1 MPGIRKD
8 KLPGRD
14 AGTDSLKVP
23 FFHGMPPSSNR
34 DSRKKYLF
42 SSIYLVY
49 HKTTLESTANHNISD
64 NNSKEHHILWHTQ
77 HKATESNM
85 IEFIQQFNPV
95 TQAFFATLFTWGV
108 TAAGAALVFF
118 TKAVNKRLMD
128 SMLGFAAGVM
138 IAASFWSLLAPGI
151 EMAGQLGQTP
161 WLTAAIGFMG
171 GGIFMRTIDAFLPH
185 LHPGL
190 NMDKSEGIKTS
201 WQRSTLLV
209 LAITLHNIPEGLAVG
224 VAFGA
229 VAAGLPAASIGGAV
243 ALAIGIG
250 LQNFPEGSAVSMPL
264 RREGMSKWKSFLLGQ
279 SSGIVEP
286 IAGVAGALFVL
297 KMQNILP
304 YALCFAAGAMIFVVV
319 EELIPESQ
327 RSYENIDLV
336 TMTTMFGF
344 SVMMVLDVSLG

>member
-1 MPGIRKD
+1 MDIF
-8 KLPGRD
+8 LQL
-14 AGTDSLKVP
+14 S
-23 FFHGMPPSSNR
+23 
-34 DSRKKYLF
+34 
-42 SSIYLVY
+42 
-49 HKTTLESTANHNISD
+49 
-64 NNSKEHHILWHTQ
+64 
-77 HKATESNM
+77 
-85 IEFIQQFNPV
+85 PV
-95 TQAFFATLFTWGV
+95 MQAFVATLFTWSV

-118 TKAVNKRLMD
+118 SSAVNEKFMD

-151 EMAGQLGQTP
+151 EMAEQFGQIP

-171 GGIFMRTIDAFLPH
+171 GGIFMRLIDKFLPH

-190 NMDKSEGIKTS
+190 SIDKSEGVKTS

-229 VAAGLPAASIGGAV
+229 VAANLPSATMGSAI

-250 LQNFPEGSAVSMPL
+250 IQNFPEGAAVSMPL
-264 RREGMSKWKSFLLGQ
+264 RREGMAKGKSFLMGQ
-279 SSGIVEP
+279 ASALVEP

-327 RSYENIDLV
+327 RRYENIDIV
-336 TMTTMFGF
+336 TMATMTGF
-344 SVMMVLDVSLG
+344 SVMMILDVALG